1 MTNILDKI
9 LITKKEEIAA
19 SKLVK
24 SIHDLENDIHNNKD
38 KRFFIEAIEKRLKSK
53 DVAVIAEIKKASPSK
68 GVIRANFNPDQIAKS
83 YEKGGASCLSVL
95 TDRDYF
101 QGNPKYIQLVKS
113 HCKLPVLR
121 KDFIIDQYQIF
132 ESKALGADC
141 ILLIVAA
148 LEVNQMKALESLAIE
163 LDMDVLVESHDEYE
177 LEKALQLKTKLIG
190 INNRNLKTFDVSLQT
205 TLNLLKEVPNDK
217 ITVTESGIFT
227 IKDINLMKQNGVFSF
242 LVGEAFMRDDDPGK
256 SLKKLLVNIT

>member
-9 LITKKEEIAA
+9 LISKKEEVAS
-19 SKLVK
+19 SKLAK
-24 SIHDLENDIHNNKD
+24 SIHDLENDIRNNND
-38 KRFFIEAIEKRLKSK
+38 MRPFIAAIEEKFISK
-53 DVAVIAEIKKASPSK
+53 DVAIIAEIKKASPSK
-68 GVIRANFNPDQIAKS
+68 GIIRANFNPDQIAKS
-83 YEKGGASCLSVL
+83 YENGGATCLSVL
-95 TDRDYF
+95 TDKDYF
-101 QGNPKYIQLVKS
+101 QGNPSYIQLVKN

-121 KDFIIDQYQIF
+121 KDFMIDHYQIF

-148 LEVNQMKALESLAIE
+148 LELNQMKELESLAAE
-163 LDMDVLVESHDEYE
+163 LDMDVLVESHDEHE

-190 INNRNLKTFDVSLQT
+190 VNNRNLKTFDVSLQT
-205 TLNLLKEVPNDK
+205 TLNLLKEIPNDK

-227 IKDINLMKQNGVFSF
+227 SQDINLMKQHGIYSF

-256 SLKKLLVNIT
+256 SLKQLLVN

>member
-9 LITKKEEIAA
+9 LISKKEEVAS
-19 SKLVK
+19 SKLAK
-24 SIHDLENDIHNNKD
+24 SIHDLENDIRNNND
-38 KRFFIEAIEKRLKSK
+38 MRPFIAAIEEKFISK
-53 DVAVIAEIKKASPSK
+53 DVAIIAEIKKASPSK
-68 GVIRANFNPDQIAKS
+68 GIIRANFNPDQIAKS
-83 YEKGGASCLSVL
+83 YENGGATCLSVL
-95 TDRDYF
+95 TDKDYF
-101 QGNPKYIQLVKS
+101 QGDPSYIQLVKN

-121 KDFIIDQYQIF
+121 KDFMIDHYQIF

-148 LEVNQMKALESLAIE
+148 LELNQMKELESLAAE
-163 LDMDVLVESHDEYE
+163 LDMDVLVESHDEHE

-190 INNRNLKTFDVSLQT
+190 VNNRNLKTFDVSLQT
-205 TLNLLKEVPNDK
+205 TLNLLKEIPNDK

-227 IKDINLMKQNGVFSF
+227 SQDINLMKQHGIYSF

-256 SLKKLLVNIT
+256 SLKQLLVN

>member
-9 LITKKEEIAA
+9 LITKKKEIAA

-24 SIHDLENDIHNNKD
+24 PIHDLENDIRNNKD
-38 KRFFIEAIEKRLKSK
+38 KRHFVEAIEAKLISK
-53 DVAVIAEIKKASPSK
+53 DIAVIAEIKKASPSK
-68 GVIRANFNPDQIAKS
+68 GIIRANFNPDQIAKS
-83 YEKGGASCLSVL
+83 YEKGGATCLSVL
-95 TDRDYF
+95 TDRNYF
-101 QGNPKYIQLVKS
+101 QGNPDYIQLVKN
-113 HCKLPVLR
+113 HCRLPVLR
-121 KDFIIDQYQIF
+121 KDFMIDHYQIF

-148 LEVNQMKALESLAIE
+148 LELNQMKELESLATE
-163 LDMDVLVESHDEYE
+163 LGMDVLVESHDQYE

-205 TLNLLKEVPNDK
+205 TLSLLKEIPNDK

-227 IKDINLMKQNGVFSF
+227 SKDISLMKENGIYSF

-256 SLKKLLVNIT
+256 SLKQLLVN

>member
-19 SKLVK
+19 NKLAK
-24 SIHDLENDIHNNKD
+24 SIHDLEIDIQNNNNK
-38 KRFFIEAIEKRLKSK
+38 RPFIAAIEERFVDK
-53 DVAVIAEIKKASPSK
+53 DIAVIAEIKKASPSK
-68 GVIRANFNPDQIAKS
+68 GIIRANFNPDQIAKS
-83 YEKGGASCLSVL
+83 YENGGATCLSVL
-95 TDRDYF
+95 TDKDYF
-101 QGNPKYIQLVKS
+101 HGNPSYIQLVKN

-121 KDFIIDQYQIF
+121 KDFMIDHYQIF

-148 LEVNQMKALESLAIE
+148 LELNQMKELESIAIE
-163 LDMDVLVESHDEYE
+163 LGMDVLVESHDEHE

-190 INNRNLKTFDVSLQT
+190 VNNRNLKTFDVSLQT
-205 TLNLLKEVPNDK
+205 TISLLKEIPNDK

-227 IKDINLMKQNGVFSF
+227 LKDINLMKQHGIYSF

-256 SLKKLLVNIT
+256 SLQQLLVK

>member
-9 LITKKEEIAA
+9 LISKKEEVAS
-19 SKLVK
+19 SKLAK
-24 SIHDLENDIHNNKD
+24 SIHDLENDIRNNND
-38 KRFFIEAIEKRLKSK
+38 MRPFIAAIEEKFISK
-53 DVAVIAEIKKASPSK
+53 DVAIIAEIKKASPSK
-68 GVIRANFNPDQIAKS
+68 GIIRANFNPDQIAKS
-83 YEKGGASCLSVL
+83 YENGGATCLSVL
-95 TDRDYF
+95 TDKDYF
-101 QGNPKYIQLVKS
+101 QGNPSYIQLVKN

-121 KDFIIDQYQIF
+121 KDFMIDHYQIF

-148 LEVNQMKALESLAIE
+148 LELNQMKELESLAAE
-163 LDMDVLVESHDEYE
+163 LDMDVLVESHDEHE

-190 INNRNLKTFDVSLQT
+190 VNNRNLKTFDVSLQT
-205 TLNLLKEVPNDK
+205 TINLLNEIPNDK

-227 IKDINLMKQNGVFSF
+227 SQDINLMKQHGIYSF

-256 SLKKLLVNIT
+256 SLKQLLVN

>member
-9 LITKKEEIAA
+9 LISKKEEVAS
-19 SKLVK
+19 SKLAK
-24 SIHDLENDIHNNKD
+24 SIHDLENDIRNNND
-38 KRFFIEAIEKRLKSK
+38 MRPFIAAIEEKFISK
-53 DVAVIAEIKKASPSK
+53 DVAIIAEIKKASPSK
-68 GVIRANFNPDQIAKS
+68 GIIRANFNPDQIAKS
-83 YEKGGASCLSVL
+83 YENGGATCLSVL
-95 TDRDYF
+95 TDKDYF
-101 QGNPKYIQLVKS
+101 QGNPSYIQLVKN

-121 KDFIIDQYQIF
+121 KDFMIDHYQIF

-148 LEVNQMKALESLAIE
+148 LELNQMKELESLAAE
-163 LDMDVLVESHDEYE
+163 LDMDVLVESHDEHE

-190 INNRNLKTFDVSLQT
+190 VNNRNLKTFDVSLQT
-205 TLNLLKEVPNDK
+205 TINLLKEIPNDK

-227 IKDINLMKQNGVFSF
+227 SQDINLMKQHGIYSF

-256 SLKKLLVNIT
+256 SLKQLLVN